1 MKYSLS
7 KTRLYSIYSGM
18 KQRCYNPNNQ
28 HYSIYG
34 GKGIKICDEWLNKN
48 GLQNFIE
55 WSLNNG
61 YEEHLTIDRIN
72 SSADYSPQNCRWITS
87 SLNSARVHSSCFDIP
102 SIAPATEGFRFKN
115 NQQIVI
121 EIKKLMLEK
130 QISQRVIAEK
140 LNIKPQGLT
149 KLLAKKNFGFEDAQ
163 KVLSAMGCDLVLDFQ
178 DKPPEHD
185 SND

>member
-1 MKYSLS
+1 MKHSLS

-102 SIAPATEGFRFKN
+102 SIAPATEGFRFKSN
-115 NQQIVI
+115 EQIVI
-121 EIKKLMLEK
+121 EIKKLMLENK
-130 QISQRVIAEK
+130 ISQREIAEK
-140 LNIKPQGLT
+140 LNLKPQGLT
-149 KLLAKKNFGFEDAQ
+149 KLLSKKNFGFEDAE
-163 KVLSAMGCDLVLDFQ
+163 KILNAMGYDLIINF
-178 DKPPEHD
+178 KPSSEAIF
-185 SND
+185 